1 MGEHESP
8 RSDGDDGDV
17 ERISMDVVSRI
28 RDEEFWF
35 EDGSVVLATSDIEF
49 RVYKGVL
56 ADYSPVFRD
65 MFTLPQPTSLSTI
78 GGNPAELTADPCSVV
93 HLSDHPGDLKHVLRI
108 CMPKSSSM

>member
-1 MGEHESP
+1 MQGHESP
-8 RSDGDDGDV
+8 RSDGDDVDV
-17 ERISMDVVSRI
+17 ERTSMGVAARI

-35 EDGSVVLATSDIEF
+35 EDGSVVLATSNIEF

-65 MFTLPQPTSLSTI
+65 MFSLPQPTSPSTI
-78 GGNPAELTADPCSVV
+78 GGTPTELTVDPCSAV